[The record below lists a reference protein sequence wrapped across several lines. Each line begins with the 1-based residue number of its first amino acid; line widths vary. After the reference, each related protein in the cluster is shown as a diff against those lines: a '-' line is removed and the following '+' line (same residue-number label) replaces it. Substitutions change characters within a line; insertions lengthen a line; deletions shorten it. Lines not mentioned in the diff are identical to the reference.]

1 MPGLWKR
8 GTYRDTVIRRITDV
22 PVVGHP
28 LRLRVRM
35 PRYRCTMTSCRREVF
50 AHSTDRLARR
60 GATTTRRCARYILGR
75 LMCFRMTIGAFARD
89 LGLSW
94 DTVNT
99 IALDTPRR
107 SWPPRPPAR
116 TACGSAKKADAVL
129 RITLA
134 RLSSAFSRLSRFS
147 SAASSLDTPRR
158 DPASIS
164 AWRTHIR
171 TVRWFRFPA
180 IPRPRACLPSSV
192 CILPQKD
199 SIIAL

>member
-28 LRLRVRM
+28 LRLLVRIS
-35 PRYRCTMTSCRREVF
+35 RYRCTTTSCGREVF

-75 LMCFRMTIGAFARD
+75 LMCFRMTIGAFARE
-89 LGLSW
+89 
-94 DTVNT
+94 
-99 IALDTPRR
+99 
-107 SWPPRPPAR
+107 PPRPPAR

-171 TVRWFRFPA
+171 TVRWFRFQQFRDRAHVCPLCFMLITDLDKLSAPPA
-180 IPRPRACLPSSV
+180 NAAPADTSSTNSLP
-192 CILPQKD
+192 
-199 SIIAL
+199 

>member
-28 LRLRVRM
+28 LRLLVRIS
-35 PRYRCTMTSCRREVF
+35 RYRCTTTSCGREVF

-75 LMCFRMTIGAFARD
+75 LMCFRMTIGAFARE
-89 LGLSW
+89 
-94 DTVNT
+94 
-99 IALDTPRR
+99 
-107 SWPPRPPAR
+107 PPRPPAR

-158 DPASIS
+158 DPASIA

-180 IPRPRACLPSSV
+180 IPRPRACLPTLFHANHGSRQT
-192 CILPQKD
+192 IRT
-199 SIIAL
+199 AR